1 MKIIGITGPI
11 GSGKSHISSMF
22 NAKGIPSID
31 TDKVYHEL
39 VSKRTPTT
47 DALALEFGAS
57 VLNCDGSLNRPELA
71 KIVFSDPQKLSKL
84 NEISHEFVRVRTLE
98 LIESF
103 KCSGFNAIVLEVPLM
118 FESGFDKL
126 CDTVIC
132 VAADE
137 DIRVKRIMLR
147 NGFSEEDAK
156 KRVKNQKD
164 IDFYIEKSEKVLYN
178 NDEESAKRNFEL
190 IYAEI
195 FGK

>member
-11 GSGKSHISSMF
+11 GSGKSHITSMF

-47 DALALEFGAS
+47 DALLLEFGAS
-57 VLNCDGSLNRPELA
+57 VLNCDGSLNRSELA

-98 LIESF
+98 LIEVF
-103 KCSGFNAIVLEVPLM
+103 KCSGADAIVLEVPLM

-132 VAADE
+132 IAADE

-195 FGK
+195 FGN